1 MTSITPKR
9 ENLPANTEEAIT
21 SQMEEAHLILA
32 AAMPALANELVEIGL
47 SPKVKPYVKVPAIAE
62 AYKILQTGVIDRQNR
77 EKLESIRLALDQLEN
92 GTTREVIDV

>member
-1 MTSITPKR
+1 M
-9 ENLPANTEEAIT
+9 
-21 SQMEEAHLILA
+21 
-32 AAMPALANELVEIGL
+32 
-47 SPKVKPYVKVPAIAE
+47 KPYVKVPAIAE